1 MKVIFHSYL
10 INVTKEETI
19 ELDFTGTFR
28 ELLDLL
34 CEKYGSC
41 FESLIL
47 SDSKPSPKAV
57 ILINNC
63 FLNKEKGLE
72 WIIHN
77 TDVVTFIP
85 IVAGG

>member
-1 MKVIFHSYL
+1 MKVMFHSYL
-10 INVTKEETI
+10 INLTKEEAI
-19 ELDFTGTFR
+19 ELDFTGTFG

-63 FLNKEKGLE
+63 FLNKEKAMDR
-72 WIIHN
+72 IIRN

-85 IVAGG
+85 IVADG